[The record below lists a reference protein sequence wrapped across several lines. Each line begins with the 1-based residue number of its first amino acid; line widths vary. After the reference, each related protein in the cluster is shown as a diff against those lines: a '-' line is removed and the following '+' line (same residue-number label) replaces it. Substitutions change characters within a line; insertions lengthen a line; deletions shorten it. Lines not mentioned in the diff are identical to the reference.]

1 MKKALNVDKET
12 NKGKFDGRE
21 EKNLPTMKIMTII
34 ISQQQKI
41 GFQYRNG
48 RRNIYDLKNILVIN
62 KQYFSPKKSILI
74 KKS

>member
-1 MKKALNVDKET
+1 
-12 NKGKFDGRE
+12 
-21 EKNLPTMKIMTII
+21 MKIMTII

-62 KQYFSPKKSILI
+62 KQYFSPKKSNLI